1 MSNQLHHW
9 IVFLDKQYTQLLPFD
24 PNKKV
29 LDQFGWNPISI
40 IKPTKSSKSKWSKA
54 YLDTIEL
61 RRSDSA
67 EYLPGLKFSEFHAG
81 LTENIIHYWSM
92 KDATVVDPFAGRLT
106 RAYVTSSLGR
116 KYIGY
121 DVVERTLKESQQV
134 IDREGLDAT
143 LHLGDGCLMEHTP
156 NETADLVLT
165 CPPYHQLERYEPAE
179 NQLSEIADYDS
190 FLNQIE
196 ICGRNIAR
204 VLKSGGFCVWV
215 CGDWRD
221 KGHYRS
227 FHAETIR
234 LFSKY
239 LKHHDTI
246 IMENQSPFA
255 SLQLGKVAANR
266 YTSKIHEFILVF
278 KKEGVLQPTS
288 NQIMDTSTLE
298 EFFG

>member
-29 LDQFGWNPISI
+29 LDQFGWNPVSI

-227 FHAETIR
+227 FHADTIR

>member
-134 IDREGLDAT
+134 IEREGLDAT
-143 LHLGDGCLMEHTP
+143 LHLGNGCIMEHTP

-165 CPPYHQLERYEPAE
+165 CPPYHQLERYEPTE

-196 ICGRNIAR
+196 VCGKNIAR

-227 FHAETIR
+227 FHADTIR

>member
-134 IDREGLDAT
+134 IEREGLDAT
-143 LHLGDGCLMEHTP
+143 LHLGNGCIMEHTP

-165 CPPYHQLERYEPAE
+165 CPPYHQLERYEPTE
-179 NQLSEIADYDS
+179 NQLSEIADYNS

-196 ICGRNIAR
+196 VCGKNIAR

-227 FHAETIR
+227 FHADTIR